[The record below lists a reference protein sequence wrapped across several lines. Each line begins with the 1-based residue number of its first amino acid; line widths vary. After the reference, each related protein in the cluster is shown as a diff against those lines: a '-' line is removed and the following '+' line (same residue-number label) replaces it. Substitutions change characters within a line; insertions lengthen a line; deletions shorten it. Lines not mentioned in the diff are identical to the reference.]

1 MSSKNRIVYRTDITF
16 LRMKNTPSNENAL
29 EVRLDK
35 WLWAARLFKTRSLA
49 RAAVQAGKVHYNG
62 QRTKPSKVVELGA
75 TVKVPAGYDTK
86 ELVINEIVEQ
96 RRGAAL
102 VQDMY
107 VETQSSVEQR
117 ERNAQARKLSA
128 FHSPKPETKPDKK
141 QRRQIIEL
149 KHQ

>member
-1 MSSKNRIVYRTDITF
+1 
-16 LRMKNTPSNENAL
+16 MKNTPSNKNAS

-49 RAAVQAGKVHYNG
+49 RTAVQAGKVHYNG

-86 ELVINEIVEQ
+86 ELVIEEIVEQ

-107 VETQSSVEQR
+107 RETQSSVEQR

>member
-1 MSSKNRIVYRTDITF
+1 
-16 LRMKNTPSNENAL
+16 MKNTPSNENAPQ
-29 EVRLDK
+29 VRLDK

-49 RAAVQAGKVHYNG
+49 RTAVQAGKVHYNG

-75 TVKVPAGYDTK
+75 TVKVPAGYDIK

-102 VQDMY
+102 IQDMY
-107 VETQSSVEQR
+107 RETQSSIEQR

>member
-1 MSSKNRIVYRTDITF
+1 
-16 LRMKNTPSNENAL
+16 MKNTPSNENAP

-49 RAAVQAGKVHYNG
+49 RTAVQAGKVHYNG

-75 TVKVPAGYDTK
+75 TVKVPAGYDIK

-102 VQDMY
+102 IQDMY
-107 VETQSSVEQR
+107 RETQSSIEQR

>member
-1 MSSKNRIVYRTDITF
+1 
-16 LRMKNTPSNENAL
+16 
-29 EVRLDK
+29 
-35 WLWAARLFKTRSLA
+35 
-49 RAAVQAGKVHYNG
+49 
-62 QRTKPSKVVELGA
+62 
-75 TVKVPAGYDTK
+75 VPAGYDTK

-107 VETQSSVEQR
+107 RETQSSVEQR